1 MIEKQVENGTF
12 PIEECFEK
20 KFQNTNSI
28 PNGTTIESSLNSTT
42 VTNTII
48 NGTTNGTT
56 NGTNNDSQDN
66 NNNCIITVDNLS
78 LPEVRTKNL
87 GFVDT
92 VFVWFRY
99 IHFTIVPIIIF
110 LVHKVTNYYCLM
122 KPIKQYYL
130 YRYYQQ

>member
-12 PIEECFEK
+12 PIEECYEK
-20 KFQNTNSI
+20 KFQNTESKL
-28 PNGTTIESSLNSTT
+28 NGTAIESSLNLTT
-42 VTNTII
+42 MINSVV
-48 NGTTNGTT
+48 NGTTNGTI
-56 NGTNNDSQDN
+56 NGTSDDAQGN

-110 LVHKVTNYYCLM
+110 LVHKVTTYYFRYNLRFT
-122 KPIKQYYL
+122 IKSMINNI
-130 YRYYQQ
+130 

>member
-28 PNGTTIESSLNSTT
+28 LNGTTIESSLNSTT
-42 VTNTII
+42 VTNTVV

-56 NGTNNDSQDN
+56 NGTSNDSQDN

-110 LVHKVTNYYCLM
+110 LVHKVIDYYCLM
-122 KPIKQYYL
+122 KIQLFIGIIHNK
-130 YRYYQQ
+130 